1 MGSFNYSGPSAAA
14 ALTVGALNECLDA
27 ANARMLVTDNYANQ
41 AVAAASVT
49 PPSLDSLTVPSIDTA
64 ITPDTSAALRANLL
78 SEMSADQTAT
88 LNELIGIYTTFLDTY
103 FPWGD
108 EFTAAQAWVNK
119 ALTTG
124 GTGLS
129 AAVEAQIWERDR
141 ARLQGEANRAEE
153 EALTMWAGRRFPL
166 PPGAAAHQILQ
177 IRQKLTDGLS
187 QASRD
192 VAIKQA
198 EMELENVKFALTT
211 TLDRRKES
219 IAQALEYVKTLTF
232 AYTFPSEQVVQSAQS
247 TASLQQAA
255 TAYYEAQVGLKDL
268 VLKNAM
274 NTYDVQARFVETKA
288 NIQLQYVRQEVDALV
303 AAMHSVGVQA
313 AAALNGIHGSV
324 GYSGDDASN

>member
-1 MGSFNYSGPSAAA
+1 MPLITYAGSSSAAVFA
-14 ALTVGALNECLDA
+14 AGVINA
-27 ANARMLVTDNYANQ
+27 AADIADTKMTATSTYANQ
-41 AVAAASVT
+41 AVTAASVT
-49 PPSLDSLTVPSIDTA
+49 PPTLSSLTVPSVDTDIA
-64 ITPDTSAALRANLL
+64 PDTSAALRANLL
-78 SEMSADQTAT
+78 TEMSADQAAT
-88 LNELIGIYTTFLDTY
+88 LGELEDLYTSFLSTY
-103 FPWGD
+103 FPWD
-108 EFTAAQAWVNK
+108 QEFTAAQAWVNK

-129 AAVEAQIWERDR
+129 AAIEAQIWERDR
-141 ARLQGEANRAEE
+141 ARLQAEATRAEE
-153 EALTMWAGRRFPL
+153 DAMALWAGRRFPL

-177 IRQKLTDGLS
+177 IRHKLTDALS

-192 VAIKQA
+192 VAIKQV
-198 EMELENVKFALTT
+198 EMELDNVKFALTT

-288 NIQLQYVRQEVDALV
+288 NVELQYVSQKVNALV
-303 AAMHSVGVQA
+303 AAMQA
-313 AAALNGIHGSV
+313 VSMQASAALNALHASAS
-324 GYSGDDASN
+324 YSGQETV